1 MSNLPPVSAR
11 VQAPPLPELTHS
23 DVAVWR
29 PASAADAAGIT
40 RAQKAMDAV
49 DHPDWTT
56 PLEDVEDELAGSHL
70 DLEVDTVVALDAS
83 GDVVAWGLVD
93 LSPGRATR
101 VQVYLRGGVVPA
113 LRGRGIG
120 RVLLAWQVARGRQ
133 VLATCSE
140 ELPAWL
146 EISIDERNTTAL
158 ALAERAGMTVRRWFT
173 SMDRDLA
180 EPVAEIVV
188 PDGVS
193 ILPYSADR
201 AEDARL
207 ARNDSFRD
215 HWGSQ
220 PSQPERWQQ
229 FVGGTHFRADLSQLA
244 VDADGRILGFALCTV
259 TPEDFEVQG
268 WTSSYIGVLG
278 VVRQAR
284 GRGIA
289 PAILQAVLRATHE
302 AGLERVVLDVDTA
315 SPTGAL
321 GLYERSGFVASSRST
336 TVALDL

>member
-1 MSNLPPVSAR
+1 MSTLPAVRDRVAAVDLPVLNHPDVVRWRAATLED
-11 VQAPPLPELTHS
+11 AP
-23 DVAVWR
+23 A
-29 PASAADAAGIT
+29 IT

-56 PLEDVEDELAGSHL
+56 PLEDVVDELSSSHV
-70 DLEVDTVVALDAS
+70 DLASDTILALGAD
-83 GDVVAWGLVD
+83 GDVVAWGLTD

-101 VQVYLRGGVVPA
+101 VQVYLTGGVVPA
-113 LRGRGIG
+113 FRGRGLG
-120 RVLLAWQVARGRQ
+120 RVLLAWQLARGQ
-133 VLATCSE
+133 QLLATCPE
-140 ELPAWL
+140 QLPAWL
-146 EISIDERNTTAL
+146 QVSLDERNTTGL
-158 ALAERAGMTVRRWFT
+158 ALAERAGLTVRRWFT

-180 EPVAEIVV
+180 APVQDVPV
-188 PDGVS
+188 PDGVA
-193 ILPYSADR
+193 IVAYSADR
-201 AEDARL
+201 AEDARV

-229 FVGGTHFRADLSQLA
+229 FVGGTYFRPDLSQLA
-244 VDADGRILGFALCTV
+244 VDGEGRILGFALCTV

-268 WTSSYIGVLG
+268 YTSSYIGVLG
-278 VVRQAR
+278 VVREAR

-289 PAILQAVLRATHE
+289 PAILQAVLRATAG

-336 TVALDL
+336 TVAIDL